1 MKCRYCLAPLE
12 ITEPYCPTCGKKNPL
27 AVPGQCKCAQ
37 FRLDDDPEIKTSS
50 LNRPSTPNR
59 SCSHTYYPATPPK
72 KQTARKPAAVLFT
85 VLFIFVICFI
95 ILSNILSFLL

>member
-50 LNRPSTPNR
+50 LNRP
-59 SCSHTYYPATPPK
+59 ATPPK